1 MKKLLLMMAITFIA
15 GNVMAQDQNQP
26 TQKSKDKTEWN
37 KQLKTELNLTTEQA
51 TKFDAINQEYD
62 SRFNALDNDPAL
74 NNTTREERKTTLKK
88 EKEARLFE
96 FFTPQQQ
103 TKYREL
109 MEKKKKDKP
118 VKPSA

>member
-1 MKKLLLMMAITFIA
+1 MKKLLLMMAITAIVGTA
-15 GNVMAQDQNQP
+15 VAQDQNQQN
-26 TQKSKDKTEWN
+26 QKSKDKTEWY
-37 KQLKTELNLTTEQA
+37 KQMRTELNLTTEQA

-74 NNTTREERKTTLKK
+74 NNTTREERKMTLKK

-96 FFTPQQQ
+96 FFTPEQQ

-109 MEKKKKDKP
+109 MEKKKKDKG